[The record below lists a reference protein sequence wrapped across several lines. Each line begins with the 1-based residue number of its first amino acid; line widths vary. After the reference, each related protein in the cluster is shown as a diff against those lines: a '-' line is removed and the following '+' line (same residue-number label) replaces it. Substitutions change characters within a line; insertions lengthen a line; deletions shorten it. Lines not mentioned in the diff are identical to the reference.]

1 MRNKEKPVTSF
12 IIENNIKIIYIKLQ
26 VIKLLKKR
34 VASFNRENA
43 LQIERI
49 DFILRNLD
57 IKVQEFIYFYSRVR
71 NYCLFT
77 GKSRSIYLNM
87 VSRFKI
93 KQYQSFGLLAGLRRS
108 RH

>member
-1 MRNKEKPVTSF
+1 MFKKKIVFSKNSAENVVLKKETNDEILF
-12 IIENNIKIIYIKLQ
+12 ILKSVDFKLQ
-26 VIKLLKKR
+26 
-34 VASFNRENA
+34 
-43 LQIERI
+43 
-49 DFILRNLD
+49 
-57 IKVQEFIYFYSRVR
+57 EFLYFYSRVR